1 MKGHYKRKTIKWFA
15 ISFLAS
21 GFLVYCGLMYRK
33 LSSQPDP
40 SVPMAEAAVKDA
52 MAEMEEDIRNR
63 ADMQKEID
71 LFIKI
76 TARKEKGAVMQHEN
90 TSFNADIDAKTQALT
105 DERNAKNTAH
115 ADAMESLTKEIED
128 LESQSAIAKQKTTH
142 ATRAFLRAK
151 KSPLAFFADE
161 IVTLPN
167 WRKALAIIGQETAVC
182 TTGIARSTLN
192 CSGIEATFCNNPH
205 RDKSLPCKSSGRWVA
220 YDNALDSFKDT
231 VTLVNTTYRDKS
243 IAFMS
248 KTYCVNESGSGVDG
262 CPEWAVG
269 VSTYLVQLSL

>member
-1 MKGHYKRKTIKWFA
+1 MSAARGHVKWRTIKA
-15 ISFLAS
+15 FLWTLTVA
-21 GFLVYCGLMYRK
+21 GFLIYGGLMYRK
-33 LSSQPDP
+33 LTSQPDP

-76 TARKEKGAVMQHEN
+76 TARKEKGTAMQHEN
-90 TSFNADIDAKTQALT
+90 TAFNADIDAKIKALT
-105 DERNAKNTAH
+105 DERNAHNTAH

-167 WRKALAIIGQETAVC
+167 
-182 TTGIARSTLN
+182 
-192 CSGIEATFCNNPH
+192 
-205 RDKSLPCKSSGRWVA
+205 
-220 YDNALDSFKDT
+220 
-231 VTLVNTTYRDKS
+231 
-243 IAFMS
+243 
-248 KTYCVNESGSGVDG
+248 
-262 CPEWAVG
+262 
-269 VSTYLVQLSL
+269 